1 MEVVTE
7 NATEQATK
15 EVESSNTDT
24 STGTDNTENITN
36 SETVESTFTK
46 EQILKSK
53 NYRHKRDLIN
63 ALLVNGRSYTLKNV
77 DEMIENFLKGAAK

>member
-1 MEVVTE
+1 MAEVTE
-7 NATEQATK
+7 NTTEQIAND
-15 EVESSNTDT
+15 VESSNTAT
-24 STGTDNTENITN
+24 SIGADNTENITN

-63 ALLVNGRSYTLKNV
+63 ALLVNGKSYTLTTV
-77 DEMIENFLKGAAK
+77 DEMIENFLKGDVK